1 MTHALPPVSEALK
14 RSYERSRRLHGPVDW
29 AEVPKTRP
37 VSKWTGF
44 KKLRAPALPSRA
56 ERVPRD
62 RRPAKLDRNGR
73 ARMARL
79 LETYNRTGRQKLP
92 SGRTDQG
99 PLKASGVDVG
109 KELLFGFLNVQ
120 TGQLDPSDKTVAAE
134 TGWSVRTIARARE
147 RLRASGLL
155 SWFRRSKWTVE
166 GWKPTSNVYTFGHSG
181 RQTTSRNIK
190 LWGEKVAASPPEP
203 LLTLL
208 SAPEYALALT
218 FGY

>member
-1 MTHALPPVSEALK
+1 MRLSDLLK
-14 RSYERSRRLHGPVDW
+14 KNRFAPAVPLGSIPKSRGL
-29 AEVPKTRP
+29 
-37 VSKWTGF
+37 SKWTGF
-44 KKLRAPALPSRA
+44 RKIAAPALPSRA

-62 RRPAKLDRNGR
+62 RRPSKLDRNGR

-120 TGQLDPSDKTVAAE
+120 TGQLDPSDKAVAAE

-155 SWFRRSKWTVE
+155 SWFRRSKWTAE

-181 RQTTSRNIK
+181 RQTTSRNIII
-190 LWGEKVAASPPEP
+190 WGEKVASTPCPALLGLAAS
-203 LLTLL
+203 L
-208 SAPEYALALT
+208 SVCLHVDAA
-218 FGY
+218 